1 MFAACLTHGKQT
13 NHCKMTMV
21 WWENDI
27 SILFAVLQR
36 SRDWGSRDSVCV
48 CTTLRLGQEK
58 PLYCRFV
65 ESIVVWSLIKSEI
78 SGDEEVRVGVE
89 KDRRKKS
96 SGSDIGWFRSRDV
109 VQCSSL

>member
-36 SRDWGSRDSVCV
+36 SRDSVWRDHVTVCV
-48 CTTLRLGQEK
+48 CITLKALVREAVCTVVEDHRDHCRVVAEFIGEISEDVEDGGKSWSREGQE
-58 PLYCRFV
+58 
-65 ESIVVWSLIKSEI
+65 
-78 SGDEEVRVGVE
+78 EEVS
-89 KDRRKKS
+89 RK
-96 SGSDIGWFRSRDV
+96 
-109 VQCSSL
+109 